1 MTVASMILNYI
12 VFFGW
17 KIDRERH
24 ERYKNHVV
32 WVVYF
37 QHANNV
43 VVGMVAF
50 LP

>member
-17 KIDRERH
+17 KIDREWN